1 MDELLSI
8 SMLEVF
14 FEIVGFINR
23 KEGIVAFEGLG
34 NKHPFIG
41 LSTTIWVAGKHY
53 MYNLY
58 IVKKILIWSQ
68 TF

>member
-1 MDELLSI
+1 
-8 SMLEVF
+8 MLEVF

-23 KEGIVAFEGLG
+23 KGGIVAFEGLG

-41 LSTTIWVAGKHY
+41 LSTTIWVAGKH

-58 IVKKILIWSQ
+58 TVKKILIWSQ